1 MKKTVILF
9 LYSLIFLQLKGQI
22 LFTSYTGYV
31 SGYSFTSFRDSG
43 SYYDASINPGI
54 QYGFDLEYKVDR
66 LFSAGISYLSQKS
79 TMPVSLHYN
88 GNVQSLNL
96 EARVRWLLFGGTSL
110 IPTKN
115 SEFFFAT
122 HLGAGFYRFSD
133 SSFKTDLRTRFAW
146 AVSGGCNFFTRG
158 TVGLSL
164 RLNGLFS
171 THPLNKG
178 LPIPGLAENLV
189 GYTYV
194 FQLSSLGGIIIRFG
208 VRSKPKP
215 K

>member
-1 MKKTVILF
+1 MKKTVILL

-43 SYYDASINPGI
+43 SYYDASINPGL

-79 TMPVSLHYN
+79 TMPVSLHFN
-88 GNVQSLNL
+88 GNIHSLNL

-158 TVGLSL
+158 AVGLSL

-194 FQLSSLGGIIIRFG
+194 FQLSGLGGIVIRFG
-208 VRSKPKP
+208 VKSKPKTR
-215 K
+215 

>member
-1 MKKTVILF
+1 MASLF
-9 LYSLIFLQLKGQI
+9 FLQMKGQMV
-22 LFTSYTGYV
+22 FTSYTGYV
-31 SGYSFTSFRDSG
+31 TGYSFTSFRDSG
-43 SYYDASINPGI
+43 SYYDATIDAGL
-54 QYGFDLEYKVDR
+54 QYGFALEYKVDR
-66 LFSAGISYLSQKS
+66 LFSAGISYLSQS
-79 TMPVSLHYN
+79 TAMPIALHFN
-88 GNVQSLNL
+88 GNVHLIDLQ
-96 EARVRWLLFGGTSL
+96 ARVRWLLFGGTSI

-133 SSFKTDLRTRFAW
+133 ANIKTDLRTRFAW
-146 AVSGGCNFFTRG
+146 AVSGGSSFFTRG
-158 TVGLSL
+158 TVGFSL

-194 FQLSSLGGIIIRFG
+194 FQLSALGGIVIRFG
-208 VRSKPKP
+208 VKPKS
-215 K
+215 KK

>member
-1 MKKTVILF
+1 MKKTVTLVLASLF
-9 LYSLIFLQLKGQI
+9 FIQLKGQI
-22 LFTSYTGYV
+22 IFTSYTGYV

-43 SYYDASINPGI
+43 SYYDASINAGL
-54 QYGFDLEYKVDR
+54 QYGFALEYKIDR
-66 LFSAGISYLSQKS
+66 LFSTGISFLSQKA
-79 TMPVSLHYN
+79 TMPVSLHFN
-88 GNVQSLNL
+88 GNVHLLNL
-96 EARVRWLLFGGTSL
+96 DARVRWLLFGGTSL

-122 HLGAGFYRFSD
+122 HLGAGFYSFSD
-133 SSFKTDLRTRFAW
+133 SSFKTDVRTRFAW
-146 AVSGGCNFFTRG
+146 AVSGGSNFFTRSK
-158 TVGLSL
+158 VGLSI

-194 FQLSSLGGIIIRFG
+194 FQLSSLAGIVIRFG
-208 VRSKPKP
+208 VPPKA
-215 K
+215 KK

>member
-1 MKKTVILF
+1 MKKTVTIL
-9 LYSLIFLQLKGQI
+9 LASLFFLQLKGQI

-43 SYYDASINPGI
+43 YYYDASINSGI
-54 QYGFDLEYKVDR
+54 QYGFNLEYKVDR
-66 LFSAGISYLSQKS
+66 LFSAGISFLSQKA
-79 TMPVSLHYN
+79 TMPVALHFN
-88 GNVQSLNL
+88 GNVHVLNVD
-96 EARVRWLLFGGTSL
+96 ARVRWLLLGGTSL
-110 IPTKN
+110 IPAGN

-133 SSFKTDLRTRFAW
+133 SNFKTDLRTRFAW
-146 AVSGGCNFFTRG
+146 AVSGGSNFFTRG
-158 TVGLSL
+158 KVGLSI

-194 FQLSSLGGIIIRFG
+194 FQLSGLGGIIIRFG
-208 VRSKPKP
+208 GKAKPK